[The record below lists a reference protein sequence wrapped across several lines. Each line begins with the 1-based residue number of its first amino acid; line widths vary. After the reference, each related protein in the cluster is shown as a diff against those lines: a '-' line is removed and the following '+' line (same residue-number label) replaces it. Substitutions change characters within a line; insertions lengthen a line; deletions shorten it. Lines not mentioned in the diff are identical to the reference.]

1 MTTANPGDSSINL
14 PEPLQ
19 RFADKHYAEQQREL
33 DNSPFNIVSTHS
45 IREDHVAILT
55 RAHQKLTEYA
65 NGDTLLVVA
74 TLVLLNDIGPT
85 RHDDIVAIFGD
96 KIAALVAETTTPFDR
111 ESGNALLWEDSLYQ
125 MSGASTDAQR
135 VRLALLWG
143 QVMHSPGATG
153 HLPSWHQEAMAL
165 SHGDPALQQ
174 QVIAAIEAD
183 WAAA

>member
-1 MTTANPGDSSINL
+1 MTTAYSGDSSLNL
-14 PEPLQ
+14 PDRLQ

-33 DNSPFNIVSTHS
+33 DNSPFSMVSTHS
-45 IREDHVAILT
+45 IREDHVAILS
-55 RAHQKLTEYA
+55 RAHQALTKYD
-65 NGDTLLVVA
+65 NGDKLIAVA
-74 TLVLLNDIGPT
+74 TLVLLNGIGPT

-96 KIAALVAETTTPFDR
+96 EIAALVADTTTPFDR
-111 ESGNALLWEDSLYQ
+111 NSGNALLWEDSLHQ
-125 MSGASTDAQR
+125 MATASTDAQR
-135 VRLALLWG
+135 VRLALLLG